1 MALDLIDLA
10 NGNTV
15 QSFGLAT
22 SNPPPSGLNTIT
34 PAGVAVTNS
43 GKMFFD
49 DYDQNGDGAAFLYTL
64 DPTTD
69 KYSIIGGTQALYGQV
84 GYPQNEGNAPWTR
97 LIMSSD
103 GQTVYFANE
112 GEIGAVN
119 TSTGIGTTYCK
130 ACSDLT
136 YGGYDI
142 VLGNDNST
150 IYADGAFVDT
160 QSNLHAL
167 QSLDYWES
175 FDANYIYGAALS
187 ADNTLFFQPSTQA
200 IDVFDTHTGP
210 FLERISL
217 PQPLNTNYRGLVADG
232 KDNVL
237 IAVTG
242 VNGSGISVVDL
253 TSLPVAAPYPLI
265 DPPIGGPVS
274 RNSASSTPLSRRRDN
289 GRTAILHP
297 RLISSQ
303 AQKPPTQ

>member
-1 MALDLIDLA
+1 MT
-10 NGNTV
+10 GNVGGGTGGFV
-15 QSFGLAT
+15 W
-22 SNPPPSGLNTIT
+22 
-34 PAGVAVTNS
+34 
-43 GKMFFD
+43 
-49 DYDQNGDGAAFLYTL
+49 AFL
-64 DPTTD
+64 DEDVKRTD
-69 KYSIIGGTQALYGQV
+69 KGGILDSQ
-84 GYPQNEGNAPWTR
+84 GNMAP
-97 LIMSSD
+97 D
-103 GQTVYFANE
+103 G
-112 GEIGAVN
+112 
-119 TSTGIGTTYCK
+119 
-130 ACSDLT
+130 
-136 YGGYDI
+136 I
-142 VLGNDNST
+142 V
-150 IYADGAFVDT
+150 
-160 QSNLHAL
+160 
-167 QSLDYWES
+167 
-175 FDANYIYGAALS
+175 
-187 ADNTLFFQPSTQA
+187 
-200 IDVFDTHTGP
+200 GP